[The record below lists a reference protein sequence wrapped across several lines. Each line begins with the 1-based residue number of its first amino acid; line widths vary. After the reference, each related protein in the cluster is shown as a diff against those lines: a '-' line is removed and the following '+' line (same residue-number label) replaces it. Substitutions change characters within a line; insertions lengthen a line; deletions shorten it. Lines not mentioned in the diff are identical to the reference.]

1 MLTVF
6 AHCHVLRSLLA
17 TEGRCCSVCCRFYVF
32 TSVCVCMFMC
42 LCVCVC
48 VCVLCL
54 YAECVMSLT
63 LSCLAGDGLVEA
75 GAGPVSPCLKDITLG
90 NIQIQTSAP
99 PAHNTLSTHAAI
111 TYLLSI
117 FIALKYLQCH
127 FYNATEGQGL

>member
-1 MLTVF
+1 MCV
-6 AHCHVLRSLLA
+6 
-17 TEGRCCSVCCRFYVF
+17 YVY
-32 TSVCVCMFMC
+32 VFMC
-42 LCVCVC
+42 LC

-99 PAHNTLSTHAAI
+99 PAHNTLSTHGAI
-111 TYLLSI
+111 TYPLSI
-117 FIALKYLQCH
+117 SI
-127 FYNATEGQGL
+127 